1 MADKVKEP
9 VKTEKRWFGIFLAA
23 VSPLMY
29 ELSSMTIKYTFIQ
42 NKGIPLLFESVL
54 LNNVSS
60 FVITSSSLLVDRV
73 NPLVG
78 ERKQFLWLLLA
89 AFMKISGNILFCMA
103 LTYIDLGTQ
112 MTVYAIYP
120 FFAMILALIFLRER
134 MTAFEI
140 FLAVVS
146 VIGVVFVVKTS
157 NSHHHNSQVVLG
169 VSLVCLAGL
178 FVSAYMVL
186 IRKNAD
192 KIDFRLPIFHASII
206 GIILNSLI
214 LVISKSNN
222 IVLLSDDYIYLLLSS
237 GIFYFLGVVLEVI
250 ALRYERAGIIGLFK
264 NIEVLWAYMFD
275 VVVQHFP
282 LTTSCVLGALLVIF
296 ASVLVGLNRLYNLD
310 EIIVKK
316 IKKNTM

>member
-1 MADKVKEP
+1 
-9 VKTEKRWFGIFLAA
+9 
-23 VSPLMY
+23 
-29 ELSSMTIKYTFIQ
+29 
-42 NKGIPLLFESVL
+42 
-54 LNNVSS
+54 
-60 FVITSSSLLVDRV
+60 
-73 NPLVG
+73 
-78 ERKQFLWLLLA
+78 
-89 AFMKISGNILFCMA
+89 
-103 LTYIDLGTQ
+103 
-112 MTVYAIYP
+112 
-120 FFAMILALIFLRER
+120 
-134 MTAFEI
+134 
-140 FLAVVS
+140 
-146 VIGVVFVVKTS
+146 
-157 NSHHHNSQVVLG
+157 
-169 VSLVCLAGL
+169 
-178 FVSAYMVL
+178 L